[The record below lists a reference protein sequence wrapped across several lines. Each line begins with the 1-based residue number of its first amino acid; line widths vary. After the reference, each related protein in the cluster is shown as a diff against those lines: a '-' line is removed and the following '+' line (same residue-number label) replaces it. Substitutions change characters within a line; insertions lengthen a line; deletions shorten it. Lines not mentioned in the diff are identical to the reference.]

1 MPLLA
6 TVVSFDWR
14 TLVLIM
20 GAVQLALAAAKVAD
34 LPRWNWLAGGALF
47 VTLSLFFSVS

>member
-1 MPLLA
+1 MSILA
-6 TVVSFDWR
+6 TAVSLDWQ

-34 LPRWNWLAGGALF
+34 LPRWNWLAGGLLF
-47 VTLSLFFSVS
+47 CAVAQSFSVS